1 MIIALIVVVML
12 WYSLSRRYKSKQWL
26 KVLSER
32 EKIEIPYLSPVNNQ
46 SDSTNTICYSDII
59 DEANIVES
67 YRKLVNDY
75 EKGLISPPEFQEL
88 LTALTNRINIRD
100 ILEV

>member
-12 WYSLSRRYKSKQWL
+12 WYSFRMRYKSKQWL

-32 EKIEIPYLSPVNNQ
+32 EKIEIPYLSPVNNH
-46 SDSTNTICYSDII
+46 SVSTNTISYSDII
-59 DEANIVES
+59 DEANIVQT
-67 YRKLVNDY
+67 YQKLIKEY

-88 LTALTNRINIRD
+88 LTALTDKINIRD